1 MSTIEERASR
11 EVERLNDLLFDC
23 KISDK
28 KRDVLHGV
36 IENVAWMKVKLEDTR
51 EKIKHLD
58 VAIPYDNGGGQ
69 TGIRENPL
77 FKGYEQ
83 LWKSY
88 MSGMGRILDLLPDE
102 EIEPE
107 QDEMK
112 PKSVLEL
119 VVSKHRKEA

>member
-1 MSTIEERASR
+1 MSTIEERASQ

-23 KISDK
+23 QISDK
-28 KRDVLHGV
+28 KRAVLNGV

-102 EIEPE
+102 IAEPV
-107 QDEMK
+107 DDMK

-119 VVSKHRKEA
+119 VVAKHRKEA